1 VQSVITPT
9 FDEYVVA
16 RSSALLRFAYLLCAD
31 RHLAEDLLQEVL
43 VKAHRR
49 WSAIEADNPDA
60 YLKQALVRTH
70 ISWNRRRSSSEVPSA
85 YVPESAYVDA
95 FDDRHASRDEVWA
108 MLATLSPTQR
118 AVLVLR
124 YYEDLDDRRIAELV
138 AISPSTVRVH
148 AHRGLRALRET
159 LADQAAEAPTG
170 THVAEAVEQGVARA
184 ARRRRATAAGTVAVA
199 VVVAL
204 VLAVVV
210 PRVWPSTGLPP
221 AGPTPS
227 STPSP
232 TGSPPPVPMQT
243 INLPAVQGYPY
254 FADWTPPAYEFT
266 YNGLEAG
273 RWWLQYG
280 TQTDGYVINVTSVSM
295 VPDWQSPQTSN
306 VTVNGVPATLRTA
319 GTGAIALAWQR
330 DAMWFT
336 VVSTPGALSSESIL
350 RVAQSIKSV
359 MAQTVQSGLSS
370 IEIPTD
376 WVLDRWVPDSFC
388 AKPNNAPPDDSIG
401 ISIGICVTI
410 SSPDP
415 APTDVRDVLQLDS
428 SGLTVHRSDNH
439 LVKIRRYIG
448 SVPPEQVP
456 GLGLTDEL
464 VVAMYRGLTFH

>member
-1 VQSVITPT
+1 VQTVITPT

-70 ISWNRRRSSSEVPSA
+70 ISWSRRRSSSEVPSA
-85 YVPESAYVDA
+85 YPSESGYVDA
-95 FDDRHASRDEVWA
+95 FEDRQASRDEVWA

-159 LADQAAEAPTG
+159 LADQAAQAPAA
-170 THVAEAVEQGVARA
+170 THISEAVERGVARA
-184 ARRRRATAAGTVAVA
+184 ARRRRATAAGTVAA
-199 VVVAL
+199 ALVVAL
-204 VLAVVV
+204 VLALVV
-210 PRVWPSTGLPP
+210 PRLWPSAGLPP

-227 STPSP
+227 VTPSP
-232 TGSPPPVPMQT
+232 TVSPPPVPMQT
-243 INLPAVQGYPY
+243 INLPAVAEYPY
-254 FADWTPPAYEFT
+254 FVDSTVPPYELT
-266 YNGLEAG
+266 YTGLDAG

-280 TQTDGYVINVTSVSM
+280 TQTDGFVIDVTSVPM
-295 VPDWQSPQTSN
+295 VPDWQAPQTSN
-306 VTVNGVPATLRTA
+306 VGVNGMSATLRIA
-319 GTGAIALAWQR
+319 DTGAVALTWQR

-336 VVSTPGALSSESIL
+336 VVSTPGALSSESAL
-350 RVAQSIKSV
+350 RVAQSI
-359 MAQTVQSGLSS
+359 APLHPENVQPGLSS
-370 IEIPTD
+370 IEIPAD
-376 WVLDRWVPDSFC
+376 WVLDRWVPNSFC
-388 AKPNNAPPDDSIG
+388 AKPNNAPPDDSSG
-401 ISIGICVTI
+401 ISIGLCVTI
-410 SSPDP
+410 SSPDS
-415 APTDVRDVLQLDS
+415 APTDVQDVLQLDS
-428 SGLTVHRSDNH
+428 SGLTVHRSDRL

-448 SVPPEQVP
+448 SVPPDQVP

-464 VVAMYRGLTFH
+464 VVAMYRGLAFR